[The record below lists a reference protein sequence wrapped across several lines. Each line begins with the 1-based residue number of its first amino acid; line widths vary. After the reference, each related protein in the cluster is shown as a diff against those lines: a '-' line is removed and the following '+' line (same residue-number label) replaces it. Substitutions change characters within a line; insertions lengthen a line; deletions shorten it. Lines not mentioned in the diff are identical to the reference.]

1 MPKRSLGA
9 YKNVVVEKTVFDALL
24 RKLIASP
31 PIRQDD
37 LKPKRKAPKKRA
49 KKA

>member
-1 MPKRSLGA
+1 MKVA
-9 YKNVVVEKTVFDALL
+9 KAQFDALL